1 MKELFNQL
9 SYGLNANEIT
19 NKNKQIIR
27 ELLTCDI
34 IKFYKNK
41 YYLKD
46 GFTFGKIDIS
56 VNGTG
61 FLESFDPA
69 FKRDLLIENKNL
81 KGVNYAD
88 IVVAKLLPL
97 KKKRPSAKVILIL
110 KRAHET
116 SLIITKKYGEAVLGV
131 NIQTGLTCALKASQ
145 KSLKA
150 LPLGTILKIENHD
163 NNITEVIGHIDDDFV
178 DEKFP

>member
-81 KGVNYAD
+81 KGANYAD